1 MACKVYELQGYAIV
15 IDKISFLTRVFKAD
29 DEEGFQF
36 NIRFS
41 ENLLALKFPS
51 RHEADL
57 QRELLLQA
65 MQGDA
70 PTPDSEDVKLPVR
83 WMGEDR
89 TIGSVWPEVV
99 AAFPNA
105 HSASLPKGRIRRHSN
120 RHWGQKI
127 ACAGFF
133 ITTEKG
139 PASDSPT

>member
-65 MQGDA
+65 MRD
-70 PTPDSEDVKLPVR
+70 
-83 WMGEDR
+83 
-89 TIGSVWPEVV
+89 
-99 AAFPNA
+99 
-105 HSASLPKGRIRRHSN
+105 
-120 RHWGQKI
+120 
-127 ACAGFF
+127 
-133 ITTEKG
+133 
-139 PASDSPT
+139 